1 MKLVQVWKDSAAA
14 LGIQTPEGIIDV
26 AAEAARRGLSAPTT
40 MLEAIQA
47 GEAGK
52 NVLQALAEKARCFT
66 DTPLAPAVTGCD
78 KILCIGLNYRQ
89 HAKECGLALP
99 PAPVLFNKFSNAL
112 AAHGDSIALPPEYLE
127 YDYEA
132 ELVAVIGKPARNVS
146 VEEAYDYVYGY
157 TCGNDL
163 SIREWQNASTQWL
176 CGKSYN
182 GFGPIGPYA
191 VEFDSLPKEGV
202 AISCRVNGEVRQDS
216 STSDLVF
223 NAEELVAYLMPRLP
237 LKAGDIIFTGT
248 PSGVMLGYPADKKNW
263 LKSGDTVEVT
273 IEGIGTLKNV
283 LK

>member
-1 MKLVQVWKDSAAA
+1 MKFLQFYKDGCPTLGVVTDKGVVDMSAYPHLPQTMLALCVSGDLAPLAA
-14 LGIQTPEGIIDV
+14 LTGPVLQEQDL
-26 AAEAARRGLSAPTT
+26 AFAPT
-40 MLEAIQA
+40 
-47 GEAGK
+47 
-52 NVLQALAEKARCFT
+52 
-66 DTPLAPAVTGCD
+66 VTGME
-78 KILCIGLNYRQ
+78 KMLCVGLNYRA
-89 HAKECGLALP
+89 HALECGMALP
-99 PAPVLFNKFSNAL
+99 EVPTIFCKLPNAL
-112 AAHGDSIALPPEYLE
+112 AAHNEEIGLPCGIEI
-127 YDYEA
+127 DYEA
-132 ELVAVIGKPARNVS
+132 ELVLIMGEGGKIFA
-146 VEEAYDYVYGY
+146 A

>member
-1 MKLVQVWKDSAAA
+1 MKFLQFYKNGEAA
-14 LGIQTPEGIIDV
+14 LGLVTDGGIVDVGANEGCPKTMLELCRSGDV
-26 AAEAARRGLSAPTT
+26 AALKNLTAPIVDEASITYAP
-40 MLEAIQA
+40 I
-47 GEAGK
+47 
-52 NVLQALAEKARCFT
+52 
-66 DTPLAPAVTGCD
+66 VTGLE
-78 KILCIGLNYRQ
+78 KMLCVGLNYRA
-89 HAKECGLALP
+89 HALECGMALP
-99 PAPVLFNKFSNAL
+99 AEPTIFCKLNNAL
-112 AAHGDSIALPPEYLE
+112 AAHNETIPMPCGAVEV
-127 YDYEA
+127 DYEA
-132 ELVAVIGKPARNVS
+132 ELVLIMGEGGKVFA
-146 VEEAYDYVYGY
+146 A